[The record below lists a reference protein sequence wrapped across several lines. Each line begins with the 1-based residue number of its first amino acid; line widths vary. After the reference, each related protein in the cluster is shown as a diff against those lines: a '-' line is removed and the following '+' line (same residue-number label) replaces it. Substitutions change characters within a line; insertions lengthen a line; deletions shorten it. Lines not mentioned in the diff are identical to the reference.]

1 MASVNFLVNEVTEE
15 IQNVYENKE
24 NDLTNKCEKIHL

>member
-1 MASVNFLVNEVTEE
+1 MTSVNFFVNEVTEE
-15 IQNVYENKE
+15 IQDVDENKE

>member
-15 IQNVYENKE
+15 IQNVDENKE
-24 NDLTNKCEKIHL
+24 YNLTNECEKSHL